1 MKSGKYFLVL
11 LLSIL
16 LTTAI
21 ACGGG
26 EAEPTPTPT
35 EVPTPTPVPTLPDL
49 TITNVTFNP
58 AIGCEGAPVQVT
70 ITFQNHGTLLS
81 SPCHWTWVLYQ
92 GKELSGTLIS
102 LPPNATT
109 LIQTEITL
117 ANDITGTFNT
127 TATVDS
133 MSEVAELN
141 ESDNQFIQPLTVSM
155 CDFQASYNS
164 DKSKIQT
171 ALNAYMA
178 SHNGSIPLTNNSITL
193 NIPSGTYYIIDI
205 CTLIGAGDLLDEVPA
220 SCVDSS
226 FDNCGA
232 ATCNCKQNAHYIW
245 LAYGAGNV
253 ISTCTGGDCDSD
265 FADGYQGIWP

>member
-1 MKSGKYFLVL
+1 MVL

-35 EVPTPTPVPTLPDL
+35 PTEIPTPTPVPTLPNL
-49 TITNVTFNP
+49 MITSITFNP
-58 AIGCEGAPVQVT
+58 AVGCEGAPVQVAVT
-70 ITFQNHGTLLS
+70 IQNQGTLLS
-81 SPCHWTWVLYQ
+81 PACYWSWQLY
-92 GKELSGTLIS
+92 SGSDPLITSLPS
-102 LPPNATT
+102 LPPGGT
-109 LIQTEITL
+109 IVVHTEMTL

-127 TATVDS
+127 TAIVDS
-133 MSEVAELN
+133 MSGVAEIN
-141 ESDNQFIQPLTVSM
+141 ESDNQFVQPLTVSM

-171 ALNAYMA
+171 ALTAYMA
-178 SHNGSIPLTNNSITL
+178 SHNGSIPFTNNSITL
-193 NIPSGTYYIIDI
+193 NIPSGTYNIIDI
-205 CTLIGAGDLLDEVPA
+205 CALIGAGDLLDEVPA

-232 ATCNCKQNAHYIW
+232 ATCSCKQNAHYIW

-253 ISTCTGGDCDSD
+253 ISTCTGADCWAN
-265 FADGYQGIWP
+265 FAADYQGIWP